1 MLLGTYG
8 FAPKMLPAHL
18 RLHERHLH
26 VEYVTA
32 ALATIELRR
41 RSFAKVEAL
50 IVATT
55 FE

>member
-1 MLLGTYG
+1 MLLGTCG
-8 FAPKMLPAHL
+8 FAPEMLPAHL
-18 RLHERHLH
+18 RLHERHLQ

-32 ALATIELRR
+32 ALANIELRR
-41 RSFAKVEAL
+41 RNFAKVEAL